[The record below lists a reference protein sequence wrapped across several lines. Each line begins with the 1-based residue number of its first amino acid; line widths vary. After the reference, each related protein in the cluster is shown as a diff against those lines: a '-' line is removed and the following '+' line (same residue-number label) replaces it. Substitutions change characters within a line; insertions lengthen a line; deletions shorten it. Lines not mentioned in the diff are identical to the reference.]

1 MKVVFMFL
9 TSNDVEVELDSL
21 CTILK
26 SRRMKVFMNDKP
38 KHADSRMVHVGF
50 NLDYEISRNELE
62 QLVSHIGRGIA
73 SKTTT
78 PEVVLPGD
86 AYWKSKYNNM

>member
-9 TSNDVEVELDSL
+9 TSNDVNDELDSL
-21 CTILK
+21 CRLLK
-26 SRRMKVFMNDKP
+26 SRNMKVFMNDKP
-38 KHADSRMVHVGF
+38 KHVDNRMVHVGF
-50 NLDYEISRNELE
+50 NLDYEVSRNELK
-62 QLVSHIGRGIA
+62 QLVSHIGSGIA